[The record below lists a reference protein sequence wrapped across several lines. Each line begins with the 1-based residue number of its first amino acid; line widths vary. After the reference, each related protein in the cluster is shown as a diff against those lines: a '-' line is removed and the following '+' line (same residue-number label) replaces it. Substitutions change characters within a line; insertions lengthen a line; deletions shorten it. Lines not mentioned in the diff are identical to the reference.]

1 MHLDHHQNGVHGNHP
16 ARKDIDLGVVFVTT
30 DSVPENPN
38 RRRTVMS
45 AISRQMNAN
54 IIVKMLMEVISVVA
68 TQDTREQGTTT
79 VKNFNVQRLKD
90 QAMER

>member
-1 MHLDHHQNGVHGNHP
+1 MHLDHHQHGVHGDHP
-16 ARKDIDLGVVFVTT
+16 ARIDLDIGVVLVRT

-45 AISRQMNAN
+45 ALSRQINAN
-54 IIVKMLMEVISVVA
+54 TIVKMLMKVMSVVA